1 MGNGS
6 ISGDKK
12 DRGQKQT
19 TTSSSKT
26 KQITEF
32 LRRKSVDNLIFY
44 ACTDKARV

>member
-1 MGNGS
+1 MGNGG
-6 ISGDKK
+6 ITGDKK
-12 DRGQKQT
+12 DQGQKQT
-19 TTSSSKT
+19 TSSAKT